1 MLGGLKSFGLWWN
14 FFLFRSGNVSHVFIF
29 IYNSVHIFVYVF
41 DLKSKHVVLY
51 ICYLT

>member
-1 MLGGLKSFGLWWN
+1 MLGGLKSFGLE
-14 FFLFRSGNVSHVFIF
+14 FFLFRSGSVSHVFIF